1 MHLSQSRDTDNI
13 ATAVLPDGEWLAGAE
28 LSPSSTH
35 TSHSKSSMEGQQEA
49 ILQAVVLADPF
60 EHQSRYG
67 PLIRG
72 GNKAGEGCE
81 SANPWVGGAAQ

>member
-1 MHLSQSRDTDNI
+1 MDS
-13 ATAVLPDGEWLAGAE
+13 
-28 LSPSSTH
+28 
-35 TSHSKSSMEGQQEA
+35 QQEA

-72 GNKAGEGCE
+72 GNKSGEGCE
-81 SANPWVGGAAQ
+81 SANPWVGGAFADTKR

>member
-1 MHLSQSRDTDNI
+1 MD
-13 ATAVLPDGEWLAGAE
+13 
-28 LSPSSTH
+28 
-35 TSHSKSSMEGQQEA
+35 GQQEA

-60 EHQSRYG
+60 EHQARYG

-81 SANPWVGGAAQ
+81 SANPWVSRAAHLFDGDT